1 MPRPGPVTPKRSIRV
16 SDDKWAAVKAKAAA
30 EGKTVSD
37 VINECL
43 DVYLSG
49 ETTA

>member
-16 SDDKWAAVKAKAAA
+16 SDEKWTAVKAKAEA
-30 EGKTVSD
+30 ESKTVTD

-43 DVYLSG
+43 DKYLKR
-49 ETTA
+49 